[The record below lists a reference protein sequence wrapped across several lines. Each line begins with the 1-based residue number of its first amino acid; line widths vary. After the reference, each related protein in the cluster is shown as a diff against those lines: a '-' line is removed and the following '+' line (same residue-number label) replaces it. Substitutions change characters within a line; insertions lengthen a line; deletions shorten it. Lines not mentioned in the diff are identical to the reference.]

1 MSAGSPQTTHTMEHR
16 LSDQARRNLLL
27 GLMLTMA
34 LVAMDTTVVA
44 TAVPSIVQDLG
55 GFSLFTWVFSIY
67 VLVQAVT
74 IPIYG
79 KLADLYGRKPILLA
93 GIFIFITGSVFSGI
107 AWSMVALIA
116 FRALQGIGAGA
127 IQPVV
132 TTIAGDIYTVEE
144 RARIQGWLSS
154 VWGISAVIGPAI
166 GGFFAEYLTWRWI
179 FYINVPLGA
188 FAVFMILRYLHENV
202 AHRRHKIDYA
212 GSALL
217 ALGLGLFIFGVLE
230 GGVHWAWLSETSIA
244 IFVVSFVFLA
254 GFVAQER
261 RAVEP
266 TVPPWVFSRRVLLGA
281 NLATASLGLL
291 SIGLTTFLPTYA
303 QGVLGVSALV
313 AGFILSS
320 MSIGWPLASA
330 LSGRV
335 YLRVGFR
342 DTALVGSV
350 LCVAAAF
357 GFFMM
362 PESVPVWVPVVTSL
376 IIGAGFGFL
385 STSLIVGVQSLVD
398 WNRRGVVTG
407 ANLFSRQ
414 LGQALGAAMYGSI
427 ANAVLLSKLRDAPR
441 SLAGQLPKTLNDAS
455 DALTSHNANLTAAA
469 ESYLRDALYQATHQV
484 FLTLLLIAIASMA
497 VIMLT
502 PRRFERLTFAEDEP
516 ANRAEAAH
524 GPARHETEP
533 ATPVCPAE

>member
-1 MSAGSPQTTHTMEHR
+1 MGANLSGTFESEVPR
-16 LSDQARRNLLL
+16 LTDRARRSILI

-55 GFSLFTWVFSIY
+55 GFSQFTWVFSIY

-93 GIFIFITGSVFSGI
+93 GIFIFIIGSIFSGI
-107 AWSMVALIA
+107 AWSMFALIA
-116 FRALQGIGAGA
+116 FRALQGVGAGA

-132 TTIAGDIYTVEE
+132 TTVAGDIYTVEE

-179 FYINVPLGA
+179 FYINLPLGVL
-188 FAVFMILRYLHENV
+188 AVVMIMKYLNENV
-202 AHRRHKIDYA
+202 TRKQHQIDYL

-230 GGVHWAWLSETSIA
+230 GGVRWPWLSGPSLV
-244 IFVVSFVFLA
+244 IFGSALVILTGFVF
-254 GFVAQER
+254 QER
-261 RAVEP
+261 RAAEP
-266 TVPPWVFSRRVLLGA
+266 TVPSWIFSRRVLLGA
-281 NLATASLGLL
+281 NLTTAALGLL
-291 SIGLTTFLPTYA
+291 SIGLTTFLPTFA
-303 QGVLGVSALV
+303 EGVLGISALF

-320 MSIGWPLASA
+320 MSIGWPIASA

-342 DTALVGSV
+342 DTALIGSV
-350 LCVAAAF
+350 ACVAATIAF
-357 GFFMM
+357 ALFS
-362 PESVPVWVPVVTSL
+362 ESVPIWAIVVASFV
-376 IIGAGFGFL
+376 IGAGFGFL
-385 STSLIVGVQSLVD
+385 STSMIVGVQSLID

-414 LGQALGAAMYGSI
+414 LGQALGAAIYGSI
-427 ANAVLLSKLRDAPR
+427 ANAVLLARLRDAPS

-455 DALTSHNANLTAAA
+455 DALTSHSANLSAAA
-469 ESYLRDALYQATHQV
+469 EEYLRHALFQAMHLV
-484 FLTLLLIAIASMA
+484 FLTLLLIAIASMV
-497 VIMLT
+497 VILLT
-502 PRRFERLTFAEDEP
+502 PRRFERLRFAEDEP
-516 ANRAEAAH
+516 LRQPAIGPNQREREHAEAVT
-524 GPARHETEP
+524 R
-533 ATPVCPAE
+533 VD

>member
-1 MSAGSPQTTHTMEHR
+1 MSARPQAAADSNTPR
-16 LSDQARRNLLL
+16 LSDRARRNVLI

-55 GFSLFTWVFSIY
+55 GFSQFTWVFSIY

-79 KLADLYGRKPILLA
+79 KLADLYGRKPILLV
-93 GIFIFITGSVFSGI
+93 GIFIFIAGSMLSGI

-116 FRALQGIGAGA
+116 FRALQGVGAGA

-132 TTIAGDIYTVEE
+132 TTVAGDIYTVEE

-154 VWGISAVIGPAI
+154 VWGISAVVGPAI

-179 FYINVPLGA
+179 FYINLPLGA
-188 FAVFMILRYLHENV
+188 LAVFMIVHYLHENV
-202 AHRRHKIDYA
+202 AHKRHRIDYL
-212 GSALL
+212 GSGML
-217 ALGLGLFIFGVLE
+217 AVGLGLFIFGVLE
-230 GGVHWAWLSETSIA
+230 GGVRWAWLSGTSVGIFAAA
-244 IFVVSFVFLA
+244 IVVLI
-254 GFVAQER
+254 GFVLQER

-266 TVPPWVFSRRVLLGA
+266 TVPLWIFGRRVLLGA
-281 NLATASLGLL
+281 NLATASLGFL
-291 SIGLTTFLPTYA
+291 SIGLTTFLPTFA
-303 QGVLGVSALV
+303 QGVLGVSALF

-330 LSGRV
+330 FSGRV
-335 YLRVGFR
+335 YLRIGFR
-342 DTALVGSV
+342 DTALVGII
-350 LCVAAAF
+350 LCVSSATAF
-357 GFFMM
+357 FLFT
-362 PESVPVWVPVVTSL
+362 ESVPVWALVVTSMV
-376 IIGAGFGFL
+376 IGAGFGFL
-385 STSLIVGVQSLVD
+385 STSMIVGVQSLID

-427 ANAVLLSKLRDAPR
+427 ANAVLLSRLNNAPS

-455 DALTSHNANLTAAA
+455 DALTSNSANLSAAA

-484 FLTLLLIAIASMA
+484 FLTLLIIAIASLA
-497 VIMLT
+497 VILLT
-502 PRRFERLTFAEDEP
+502 PRRFERLHFPEDDV
-516 ANRAEAAH
+516 ADRREAGRIAH
-524 GPARHETEP
+524 QREIKSASSASH
-533 ATPVCPAE
+533 VD